1 MRTNISSEFQKVH
14 NFESLIAFL
23 RDTLRWPIP
32 EGKLEIEDVTFDWA
46 AEFLRLSSDA
56 QARIIGCRQLRIFDL
71 IFDLPERHLNQHT
84 DLQSSHQLQLFD
96 SNSLEDQQPWGIFFV
111 EFENNVQI
119 DACRTLLRRVLRGLV
134 GGPKHSAALPFWSYD
149 KLLFICT
156 TKDFQNIGF
165 VRFMGKKNRPI
176 VDDYIPLNDF
186 KLDM

>member
-14 NFESLIAFL
+14 DFESLIAFL

-32 EGKLEIEDVTFDWA
+32 EGKLEFEGVTFDWA
-46 AEFLRLSSDA
+46 AESLRLSSDA

-84 DLQSSHQLQLFD
+84 DLQSSHQLQLLD
-96 SNSLEDQQPWGIFFV
+96 SNSLKDQQPWGIFFV

-134 GGPKHSAALPFWSYD
+134 GGPKHSAS
-149 KLLFICT
+149 LLFGAT
-156 TKDFQNIGF
+156 TNFSLSALLRI
-165 VRFMGKKNRPI
+165 
-176 VDDYIPLNDF
+176 F
-186 KLDM
+186 KILALYASWGRKIALLLMTIFR